1 MNALNG
7 IMGFIATRTQQ
18 KNVGF
23 VMLSQAV
30 HMAVIQQKIVNT
42 GYKLH
47 KTKEKKAILF
57 FWGVITCSSFK
68 I

>member
-23 VMLSQAV
+23 VMLSQTV
-30 HMAVIQQKIVNT
+30 HMAVIQQKIVNI

-47 KTKEKKAILF
+47 KKTSKKKAILF
-57 FWGVITCSSFK
+57 FWV
-68 I
+68 